1 MPLINTVILADDDID
16 DIDIFKEAIA
26 SINGNIKLEV
36 VKNGKELMSLLNHM
50 LPDLLFLDLEMPLKN
65 GLECL
70 VEIRGDEKLKD
81 IPTIV
86 FSSTTRQSNIQT
98 AYEMGGHLFLVKSPV
113 YNELTTAIK
122 AVVSLDWS
130 DPKAI
135 KNQYC
140 INNRYAAFS

>member
-1 MPLINTVILADDDID
+1 MPLINSVILADDDID
-16 DIDIFKEAIA
+16 DIDIFKEAI
-26 SINGNIKLEV
+26 STIDGNIKLEI
-36 VKNGKELMSLLNHM
+36 VKNGKELMSLLSHM
-50 LPDLLFLDLEMPLKN
+50 LPDLLFIDLEMPQKN

-70 VEIRGDEKLKD
+70 VEIRGNEKLKD

-113 YNELTTAIK
+113 YSELINAIK
-122 AVVSLDWS
+122 AVVLLDWS
-130 DPKAI
+130 NPKAI
-135 KNQYC
+135 KEQYC

>member
-1 MPLINTVILADDDID
+1 MPLINSVILADDDID
-16 DIDIFKEAIA
+16 DIEIFKEAIS
-26 SINGNIKLEV
+26 SIDDNIKIEV
-36 VKNGKELMSLLNHM
+36 VKNGKELMSLLAHM
-50 LPDLLFLDLEMPLKN
+50 LPDLLFLDLEMPQKN

-70 VEIRGDEKLKD
+70 VEIRGNEKLQE

-113 YNELTTAIK
+113 YSELTAAIK
-122 AVVSLDWS
+122 AVVLLDWS
-130 DPKAI
+130 DPKGI

-140 INNRYAAFS
+140 INNRYAAFT

>member
-1 MPLINTVILADDDID
+1 MPFINTVILADDDID
-16 DIDIFKEAIA
+16 DIDIFKEAISA
-26 SINGNIKLEV
+26 IDGNIKLEV
-36 VKNGKELMSLLNHM
+36 VKNGKELMSLLRHM
-50 LPDLLFLDLEMPLKN
+50 LPDLLFLDLEMPQKN

-113 YNELTTAIK
+113 YSELTAAIK
-122 AVVSLDWS
+122 AVVLLEWS
-130 DPKAI
+130 DPEAI

>member
-1 MPLINTVILADDDID
+1 MPFINTVILADDDID
-16 DIDIFKEAIA
+16 DIDIFKEAISA
-26 SINGNIKLEV
+26 IDGNIKLEV
-36 VKNGKELMSLLNHM
+36 VKNGKELMSLLRHM
-50 LPDLLFLDLEMPLKN
+50 LPDLLFLDLEMPQKN

-113 YNELTTAIK
+113 YSELTAAIK
-122 AVVSLDWS
+122 AVVRLEWS
-130 DPKAI
+130 DPEAI